1 APDFIV
7 FADGESGKT
16 NLLRQI
22 TRGITER
29 YSTKEALV
37 ILVDYRR
44 TMLGFVEGDQLLSYA
59 VSSQQLDD
67 VIKDVA
73 GSMKKRLPGPD
84 VTQEQLKNRSWWSGP
99 ELFLIVDDYDLV
111 VTSSNNPLRPVGDYL
126 AQAKDVGLHV
136 VLARRTGCRAVQH
149 GSGARQTE
157 GDRCAGHR
165 DERFPRRGPVARQ
178 CEAGTVAARPG
189 NVGQPQDR

>member
-1 APDFIV
+1 LCVAAGPQFRRLGQRQPGQ
-7 FADGESGKT
+7 A

-22 TRGITER
+22 TRGITDR
-29 YSTKEALV
+29 YSTKEALI

-73 GSMKKRLPGPD
+73 GSMSKRLPGPD

-99 ELFLIVDDYDLV
+99 
-111 VTSSNNPLRPVGDYL
+111 
-126 AQAKDVGLHV
+126 
-136 VLARRTGCRAVQH
+136 
-149 GSGARQTE
+149 
-157 GDRCAGHR
+157 
-165 DERFPRRGPVARQ
+165 
-178 CEAGTVAARPG
+178 
-189 NVGQPQDR
+189 